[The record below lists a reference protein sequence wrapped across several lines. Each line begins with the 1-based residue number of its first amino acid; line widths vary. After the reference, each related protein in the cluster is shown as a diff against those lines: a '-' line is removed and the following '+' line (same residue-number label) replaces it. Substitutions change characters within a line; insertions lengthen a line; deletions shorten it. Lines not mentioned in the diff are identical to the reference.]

1 MMLLFS
7 VHSFYWPDKEGP
19 EDLSDLSESKLIV
32 LTVIVIIWEVSA
44 NLTCLSS
51 VITSVVKV

>member
-7 VHSFYWPDKEGP
+7 VQPFYWPDKEGP
-19 EDLSDLSESKLIV
+19 QDLSGLSEYELIV

-44 NLTCLSS
+44 NLS
-51 VITSVVKV
+51 